1 MAKDQCSE
9 YDTTA
14 ANNTVVG
21 DVDISEGTAPSNIN
35 NSIREL
41 MSHLKN
47 PQFGDVTATGTVE
60 PAGDTAA
67 GDNAAIGYTAAE
79 GLILTGQGST
89 NDLTIKNDADA
100 EVCGVPTGTDDL
112 KFPDNAGAIFGTGS
126 DLKIYHDGSNS
137 YIADAG
143 GTGNITLQSDQV
155 NIVNAAGNETVAQFN
170 QDGACV
176 LYHNNVNQ
184 LETTATGVVCAG
196 NVTAY
201 SSAAAKCDIETLT
214 GALDQVEKLR
224 GVSFRWKDRD
234 EDRKTMGFIMEEV
247 AEAVPELARDTGVM
261 YQNTVSLLV
270 EAIKELRAEIRELK
284 DIK

>member
-21 DVDISEGTAPSNIN
+21 DVDISEGTSPSNIN
-35 NSIREL
+35 NALREIC
-41 MSHLKN
+41 SHLRSPEFQKVSVV
-47 PQFGDVTATGTVE
+47 GDTS
-60 PAGDTAA
+60 AGDDAA
-67 GDNAAIGYTAAE
+67 MGYTAAE

-89 NDLTIKNDADA
+89 NDVTIKNDADV

-112 KFPDNAGAIFGTGS
+112 KWPDNAGAIWGTGS
-126 DLKIYHDGSNS
+126 DLKIYHDTSHS
-137 YIADAG
+137 YIRDN
-143 GTGNITLQSDQV
+143 GTGDLRITGSQILI
-155 NIVNAAGNETVAQFN
+155 NNANDDEALAKFI
-170 QDGACV
+170 QDGAV
-176 LYHNNVNQ
+176 ELYHNNVKM
-184 LETTATGVVCAG
+184 LETTATGITCAG
-196 NVTAY
+196 DVTAY

-224 GVSFRWKDRD
+224 GVSFKWKDRN
-234 EDRKTMGFIMEEV
+234 EDKKTLGFIMEEV

-284 DIK
+284 DSK

>member
-1 MAKDQCSE
+1 MTKDQCSE

-137 YIADAG
+137 RITEG
-143 GTGNITLQSDQV
+143 GTGSLIMATSEFQFQ
-155 NIVNAAGNETVAQFN
+155 NAAGAEVIMSGVA
-170 QDGACV
+170 DGACK
-176 LYHNNVNQ
+176 LFFNNVNQ
-184 LETTATGVVCAG
+184 LETTATGIVCAG

-201 SSAAAKCDIETLT
+201 SSATAKCDIETLT

-224 GVSFRWKDRD
+224 GVSFRWKDRT
-234 EDRKTMGFIMEEV
+234 EDRKTLGFIMEEV

>member
-9 YDTTA
+9 YDLTA
-14 ANNTVVG
+14 SNNTVCG

-47 PQFGDVTATGTVE
+47 PQFGKVSVTTDTSS
-60 PAGDTAA
+60 GD
-67 GDNAAIGYTAAE
+67 DAAIGFTAAE

-89 NDLTIKNDADA
+89 NDVTIKNDADA

-112 KFPDNAGAIFGTGS
+112 KWPDNAMAVFGTGS

-137 YIADAG
+137 RITEG
-143 GTGNITLQSDQV
+143 GTGSLIMATTEFQFQNT
-155 NIVNAAGNETVAQFN
+155 AGDEVIMSGVA
-170 QDGACV
+170 DGACK
-176 LYHNNVNQ
+176 LFFNNVNQ
-184 LETTATGVVCAG
+184 LETTATGIVCAG
-196 NVTAY
+196 DVTAY

-224 GVSFRWKDRD
+224 GVSFRWKDRN
-234 EDRKTMGFIMEEV
+234 EDKKTLGFVMEEV

-270 EAIKELRAEIRELK
+270 EAIKELRAEIRDLK
-284 DIK
+284 AKK

>member
-9 YDTTA
+9 YDLTA
-14 ANNTVVG
+14 ANNTVCG

-47 PQFGDVTATGTVE
+47 PQFGKVSVTTDTS
-60 PAGDTAA
+60 AGDDAA
-67 GDNAAIGYTAAE
+67 MGYTAAE

-89 NDLTIKNDADA
+89 NDVTIKNDADV

-112 KFPDNAGAIFGTGS
+112 KFPDNAKAIFGTGS
-126 DLKIYHDGSNS
+126 DLSVYHDSSAS
-137 YIADAG
+137 YIAEN
-143 GTGNITLQSDQV
+143 GTGNLYLRGT
-155 NIVNAAGNETVAQFN
+155 NIVMDSSTGEKYLDLIA
-170 QDGACV
+170 DGGV
-176 LYHNNVNQ
+176 ELYHNNVKKF
-184 LETTATGVVCAG
+184 ETTAAGVTCTGD
-196 NVTAY
+196 VTAF

-224 GVSFRWKDRD
+224 GVSFKWKDRN
-234 EDRKTMGFIMEEV
+234 EDKKTLGFIMEEV

-284 DIK
+284 DSK

>member
-35 NSIREL
+35 NALREIC
-41 MSHLKN
+41 SHLRSPEFQKVSVV
-47 PQFGDVTATGTVE
+47 GDTS
-60 PAGDTAA
+60 AGDDAA
-67 GDNAAIGYTAAE
+67 MGYTAAE

-89 NDLTIKNDADA
+89 NDVTIKNDADA

-112 KFPDNAGAIFGTGS
+112 KWPDNAMAVFGNSS

-137 YIADAG
+137 RITEG
-143 GTGNITLQSDQV
+143 GTGSLIIATSETQFQNT
-155 NIVNAAGNETVAQFN
+155 AGDEVIMSGVA
-170 QDGACV
+170 DGAV
-176 LYHNNVNQ
+176 SLFHNAVKK
-184 LETTATGVVCAG
+184 LETTAAGVTCTGD
-196 NVTAY
+196 VTAF
-201 SSAAAKCDIETLT
+201 SSAAAKCDIQTLT

-224 GVSFRWKDRD
+224 GVSFKWKDRT
-234 EDRKTMGFIMEEV
+234 EDKKTLGFIMEEV

-270 EAIKELRAEIRELK
+270 EAIKELRAEIRDLK
-284 DIK
+284 AKK